1 MLFQAIKF
9 VVIVIAVLGDRYKH
23 PPNIWSLRTNF
34 RAGKVKVKSLSYVRL
49 FVTPQTVAYQASPS
63 IHGIFPGKS
72 TGMACHFLLQGDLP
86 DLGIEPW
93 SPTL

>member
-63 IHGIFPGKS
+63 MGFSRQAYWSGVPLPSQVFGIIPVKS
-72 TGMACHFLLQGDLP
+72 
-86 DLGIEPW
+86 
-93 SPTL
+93 